1 MQKKT
6 DQSLSESASAA
17 PDAPGTRDC
26 TAIPAS
32 RKRGRPD
39 PRRQKRVLFACLAF
53 FAVLLT
59 MRVLN
64 ILQHTPE
71 YDEIW
76 TAQHYVNEPVA
87 TIFSDVSVPNNHVLN
102 TLAVKCFLRLIPNR
116 LLAIRMTSLLAFCG
130 LCFVLLQISMVLLEK
145 NAARGA
151 LLAAVLLNGMLL
163 HYAETSRG
171 YSLQVFFVAGLFLS
185 LLRTG
190 SGKPEDRLF
199 NACMW
204 LICAMGAC
212 LSISTGALYVTILTG
227 LWGLLYIP
235 FRAGIRKNWHDC
247 RTLIAAGLCW
257 SVFVLAWYGG
267 NFTEFA
273 KGRAAFGESF
283 QSVPQYLRYCLDI
296 LLETGLI
303 WSVPFLLLGA
313 VLSCRRP
320 EWRIFALTG
329 GAAAVMLGTALIT
342 KGGPARVYLP
352 LLPIAFSGA
361 AVALD
366 DLLKNNRNLDR
377 CGIVIFLAVFAACAW
392 HSESRRKESADPEW
406 ITLFPELSKMDPR
419 IFIVHRPT
427 DLYVLTMLFQDA
439 VQADNNA
446 RMTDPEMLMLLRDNF
461 ISPADFDSV
470 EVEKI
475 LPDAN
480 PVSTDVLKAGR
491 DLPYWLYR
499 LRPVR
504 SGEPLDGKTVL
515 CFAAMPLRENAE
527 YLKNHH
533 FFCVNIMLFNRT
545 AKRCYVATGNN
556 LDADSLLKMEKNNPD
571 SVSFRVV
578 SD

>member
-1 MQKKT
+1 
-6 DQSLSESASAA
+6 
-17 PDAPGTRDC
+17 
-26 TAIPAS
+26 
-32 RKRGRPD
+32 
-39 PRRQKRVLFACLAF
+39 
-53 FAVLLT
+53 

-64 ILQHTPE
+64 ILHHTPK

-76 TAQHYVNEPVA
+76 TAQHYVNQPVA
-87 TIFSDVSVPNNHVLN
+87 AIFSDVSVPNNHVLN

-116 LLAIRMTSLLAFCG
+116 LLAIRMASLLGFCG
-130 LCFVLLQISMVLLEK
+130 LCFVLLRISMVLLEK

-185 LLRTG
+185 LLRIG
-190 SGKPEDRLF
+190 SGKPEDRRF

-204 LICAMGAC
+204 LICAAGAC

-235 FRAGIRKNWHDC
+235 FRTGIGKNLRDH
-247 RTLIAAGLCW
+247 RALVAAGLCW
-257 SVFVLAWYGG
+257 SVFALAWYGG

-283 QSVPQYLRYCLDI
+283 RGIPQYLRYCLDI

-303 WSVPFLLLGA
+303 WSVPFPVAGA
-313 VLSCRRP
+313 ILFRRSP

-329 GAAAVMLGTALIT
+329 GAAALMLGAALVT

-352 LLPIAFSGA
+352 LLPVTCTGA
-361 AVALD
+361 AIVLD
-366 DLLKNNRNLDR
+366 KLLKSAKRPDR
-377 CGIVIFLAVFAACAW
+377 TGPVVFLAIFLVCACF
-392 HSESRRKESADPEW
+392 SESRRKNCADPEW
-406 ITLFPELSKMDPR
+406 ATLFPELRKTDPR

-439 VQADNNA
+439 VQADNDL
-446 RMTDPEMLMLLRDNF
+446 RMTDPEMLMLLRDDF

-470 EVEKI
+470 EAEKI

-480 PVSTDVLKAGR
+480 PVSSGSIEAGQE
-491 DLPYWLYR
+491 LPFRLYR

-504 SGEPLDGKTVL
+504 SGESLDGKTVL
-515 CFAAMPLRENAE
+515 CFAAMPLRGNAE
-527 YLKNHH
+527 YLKNHR

-545 AKRCYVATGNN
+545 SKRCYVATGNG
-556 LDADSLLKMEKNNPD
+556 LDADSLLKMEKNDPGG
-571 SVSFRVV
+571 VSFRVV

>member
-1 MQKKT
+1 MQKKN

-17 PDAPGTRDC
+17 PDAPDARSGTAD
-26 TAIPAS
+26 PAS

-39 PRRQKRVLFACLAF
+39 PRRRRWLLIACLAF
-53 FAVLLT
+53 FAVLLV

-64 ILQHTPE
+64 ILHHTPE

-76 TAQHYVNEPVA
+76 TAQHYVNQPVA
-87 TIFSDVSVPNNHVLN
+87 AIFSDVSVPNNHVLN
-102 TLAVKCFLRLIPNR
+102 TLAVKCALHLIPNR
-116 LLAIRMTSLLAFCG
+116 LLAIRLTSLLAFCG
-130 LCFVLLQISMVLLEK
+130 LCFVLLRISTVLLEQ
-145 NAARGA
+145 NASRGA

-190 SGKPEDRLF
+190 SGKPDDRLF

-204 LICAMGAC
+204 LICATGAC

-227 LWGLLYIP
+227 LWGLLYVP
-235 FRAGIRKNWHDC
+235 FRSGVGKICHEYRA
-247 RTLIAAGLCW
+247 LIAAGLCW
-257 SVFVLAWYGG
+257 SVFALVWYGG
-267 NFTEFA
+267 NFREFA
-273 KGRAAFGESF
+273 EGRAAFGESF
-283 QSVPQYLRYCLDI
+283 RSIPQYLRYCFDI
-296 LLETGLI
+296 LLETGLL
-303 WSVPFLLLGA
+303 WSVPFLIAGA
-313 VLSCRRP
+313 ILFRSSP

-329 GAAAVMLGTALIT
+329 GVAALMLGTALIT

-352 LLPIAFSGA
+352 LLPVVFPGA
-361 AVALD
+361 AVTLD
-366 DLLKNNRNLDR
+366 ILLRTGKMRDR
-377 CGIVIFLAVFAACAW
+377 LGLGIFLAVFVVCAW
-392 HSESRRKESADPEW
+392 HSESRRKAVADPEW
-406 ITLFPELSKMDPR
+406 ASLFPKLREMDPR

-439 VQADNNA
+439 VQADNNV

-475 LPDAN
+475 LPDAT
-480 PVSTDVLKAGR
+480 PISADVLTAGCE
-491 DLPYWLYR
+491 LPFWLYR
-499 LRPVR
+499 LRPIR
-504 SGEPLDGKTVL
+504 PGEPLNGKTVL
-515 CFAAMPLRENAE
+515 CFAAMPLRGNAD

-545 AKRCYVATGNN
+545 SKRCYAAAGNG
-556 LDADSLLKMEKNNPD
+556 LDADSLLEMEQNDPGGL
-571 SVSFRVV
+571 SFRVV

>member
-1 MQKKT
+1 MQQKT
-6 DQSLSESASAA
+6 DHTIRSTGCKSSPRHRIG
-17 PDAPGTRDC
+17 PDGN
-26 TAIPAS
+26 
-32 RKRGRPD
+32 
-39 PRRQKRVLFACLAF
+39 RQKWLLIACLAF
-53 FAVLLT
+53 FSFLLA

-76 TAQHYVNEPVA
+76 TAQHYVNEPVS

-102 TLAVKCFLRLIPNR
+102 TLAVKCMLRVIPNR
-116 LLAIRMTSLLAFCG
+116 LLAIRLTSLLAFCG
-130 LCFVLLQISMVLLEK
+130 LCFVLLRISTVLLK
-145 NAARGA
+145 QNAARGA
-151 LLAAVLLNGMLL
+151 LLAAVLLDGMLL

-204 LICAMGAC
+204 LICATGAC

-227 LWGLLYIP
+227 LWGLLYVP
-235 FRAGIRKNWHDC
+235 FRSGIREVC
-247 RTLIAAGLCW
+247 RDYRALIAAGLCW
-257 SVFVLAWYGG
+257 SVFAIAWYGG
-267 NFTEFA
+267 NFREFSE
-273 KGRAAFGESF
+273 GRAAFGESF
-283 QSVPQYLRYCLDI
+283 RSGPQYLRYCLDI

-303 WSVPFLLLGA
+303 WSAPFLAAGA
-313 VLSCRRP
+313 VLFRRRP

-329 GAAAVMLGTALIT
+329 GAAALTLGAALIT

-352 LLPIAFSGA
+352 LLPVAFSGA
-361 AVALD
+361 AVTL
-366 DLLKNNRNLDR
+366 DLLLQTGKKPDR
-377 CGIVIFLAVFAACAW
+377 LGLGIFLAVFAVCAW
-392 HSESRRKESADPEW
+392 HSESRRKASADPEW
-406 ITLFPELSKMDPR
+406 ATLFPELREMDPR

-439 VQADNNA
+439 VQADNSL

-475 LPDAN
+475 HLDAN
-480 PVSTDVLKAGR
+480 PVSTDVLPAGR
-491 DLPYWLYR
+491 EMPFWLYR
-499 LRPVR
+499 LRPIR
-504 SGEPLDGKTVL
+504 PGEPLNGKTVL
-515 CFAAMPLRENAE
+515 CFAAMPLRENAD
-527 YLKNHH
+527 YLKSHH

-545 AKRCYVATGNN
+545 SRRCYVAAGSG
-556 LDADSLLKMEKNNPD
+556 LDADSLLKMEQDDPGRL
-571 SVSFRVV
+571 SFRVV